1 MNLNQVRK
9 VFKSIDSSGWVYR
22 VAYGIPIGI
31 VRLLGI
37 VQVEHL
43 RQLQVLRDEEHP
55 GYDVAIVMAD
65 DETLSD
71 FVAAPQL
78 EYPQIHITTSL
89 GRANS
94 YARPIP

>member
-37 VQVEHL
+37 VKVKHL
-43 RQLQVLRDEEHP
+43 RQLQVLRDEECP
-55 GYDVAIVMAD
+55 G

-71 FVAAPQL
+71 LVAAPQL

-94 YARPIP
+94 YARPTPSRNR